1 MRKWKRVVLNAGI
14 VAGIS
19 FLSSLS
25 VAFPPSIS
33 NLYAAG
39 IAFGL
44 TFLVTIRNAFDRDE
58 KPSSGAGGGGNPG
71 NPKFMMII

>member
-14 VAGIS
+14 IAGFS

-25 VAFPPSIS
+25 VEFPPSVS

-44 TFLVTIRNAFDRDE
+44 AFLFTIRNAFDKDE

-71 NPKFMMII
+71 NPKIMMII